1 MSRKKMIALFV
12 VAGLA
17 GLALIGAS
25 MDFGGGLV
33 VSEATRAVKEMLG
46 ADLTV
51 EGISKD
57 SPCPSG

>member
-33 VSEATRAVKEMLG
+33 VSEATKAVKEML
-46 ADLTV
+46 ART
-51 EGISKD
+51 
-57 SPCPSG
+57 